1 MLIGYSVRAVAL
13 AFGLVFLSLAATR
26 ANAATYGFSDLYP
39 LSVPVPYTYGY
50 ASEVITSGVT
60 VGYAAVHRYD
70 QNGAAIMWSSAG
82 VPLLLP
88 DAGLTSYA
96 FAASGTHQVGKLFS
110 DTWRAV
116 IWNGSPTNYIDLQ
129 PALSQFSATQAFGT
143 NGSQQVGDGTVG
155 GGAHH
160 AAMWNGT
167 AASCVDLGLG
177 FDMSVAVSTNGVYQ
191 VGSGREG
198 PFSWHA
204 IMWKGSPTSYVDL
217 TPAGVIN
224 AYGVGIS
231 SSGNQQ
237 VGYADVPAPVGV
249 APPTHAL
256 VWSGNAQSAVEL
268 NPAGY
273 LDSQAT
279 ATNGVQQIGYA
290 GQGALPNNG
299 EHAFVWSGTA
309 ASAIDL
315 GAVLPAGW
323 MSSQATSLDSAGDV
337 FGFATDPSGTEHAV
351 EWIVVVPE
359 PLGTAAPLFI
369 AATFLMRR
377 RQMRRAVA
385 LQVDYQVGR

>member
-1 MLIGYSVRAVAL
+1 
-13 AFGLVFLSLAATR
+13 
-26 ANAATYGFSDLYP
+26 
-39 LSVPVPYTYGY
+39 
-50 ASEVITSGVT
+50 
-60 VGYAAVHRYD
+60 
-70 QNGAAIMWSSAG
+70 MWSAAG
-82 VPLLLP
+82 VPLLLADIP
-88 DAGLTSYA
+88 YSSAL
-96 FAASGTHQVGKLFS
+96 AASGTQQVGSYFNGGMH
-110 DTWRAV
+110 AV
-116 IWNGSPTNYIDLQ
+116 IWNGSPNNYIDLE
-129 PALSQFSATQAFGT
+129 PTAGQFYATTAAGT
-143 NGSQQVGDGTVG
+143 NGSQQVGDGAVG
-155 GGAHH
+155 GGAYH

-256 VWSGNAQSAVEL
+256 VWSGNAQSAVDL

-279 ATNGVQQIGYA
+279 ATNGVQQVGYA
-290 GQGALPNNG
+290 GQGSLPNNG

-309 ASAIDL
+309 ESAIDL
-315 GAVLPAGW
+315 GALLPAGW
-323 MSSQATSLDSAGDV
+323 TSSKATSVDSAGDV
-337 FGFATDPSGTEHAV
+337 FGFATDASGTEHAV
-351 EWIVVVPE
+351 EWVVAVPE
-359 PLGTAAPLFI
+359 PVGTAPVCI

-377 RQMRRAVA
+377 KQMRRAVG
-385 LQVDYQVGR
+385 L